1 MTIMLRRDTEY
12 VLTWNAAAHTWEA
25 RPIRREGR
33 RIVPLGP
40 AAGEGRATAVV
51 PDAARIGWDD

>member
-1 MTIMLRRDTEY
+1 MLRRDTEY
-12 VLTWNAAAHTWEA
+12 VLTWNAADHSWEA
-25 RPIRREGR
+25 RPIRREGS

-40 AAGEGRATAVV
+40 AAGEGRAAAVV